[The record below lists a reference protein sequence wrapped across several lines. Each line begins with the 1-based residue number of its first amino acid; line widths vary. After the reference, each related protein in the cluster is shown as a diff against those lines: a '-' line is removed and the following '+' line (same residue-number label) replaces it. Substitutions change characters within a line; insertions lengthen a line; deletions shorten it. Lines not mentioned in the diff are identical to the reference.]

1 MYASTY
7 FENLML
13 GLLKGSSIGANSTFY
28 LGLFLSNPGENGTSG
43 TEITYTNY
51 ARKAIGFTAPATSG
65 TGKMI
70 QNDQLID
77 FAEANSSAGT
87 VTYVGVFDSLT
98 SGNMYLYGA
107 LDQPL
112 VVQSGVAPVFRAG
125 SVKWIWTGNMSDYY
139 RSAVMNVMRGQSVS
153 GFTPYVALYNG
164 DPNTSG
170 QELSGGNYA
179 RFSVTFTN
187 PTTLS
192 GGSMVQNNNDIIS
205 AISTSNWGT
214 MTHVALYDASTG
226 GNMFASM
233 SLGRSYSVPMG
244 TAVGFH
250 TGDLQFTIS

>member
-13 GLLKGSSIGANSTFY
+13 GLLKGTSIGANSTFY
-28 LGLFLSNPGENGTSG
+28 LGLFLSNPGESGSAG
-43 TEITYTNY
+43 TEITYTGY
-51 ARKAIGFTAPATSG
+51 ARQQITFAAPTASG

-70 QNDQLID
+70 QNDQMVN
-77 FAEANSSAGT
+77 FAEATSSAGT

-98 SGNMYLYGA
+98 GGNMYLYGS

-112 VVQSGVAPVFRAG
+112 VVQSGVSPVFRAG

-139 RSAVMNVMRGQSVS
+139 RTAVMNVMRGQAVS
-153 GFTPYVALYNG
+153 GFSPYVALYNG
-164 DPNTSG
+164 DPNGSG
-170 QELSGGNYA
+170 QELSGGNYG
-179 RFSVTFTN
+179 RFSVTFSN
-187 PTTLS
+187 PTQLS

-205 AISTSNWGT
+205 SISTASWGT
-214 MTHVALYDASTG
+214 MTHIALFDAQTG

-233 SLGRSYSVPMG
+233 SLGKSYSIPMG